1 MTQIKNIVKMITPV
15 NTFSGKLTKEE
26 YAALSDKQKEVYKSE
41 LFSAVLIK
49 NSKYPVSLGV
59 NIDCKIGSMKVK
71 LKKQV
76 FFKKPHHNPIS
87 ASEAARITKE
97 VDQIPL
103 KW

>member
-1 MTQIKNIVKMITPV
+1 MITPV

-59 NIDCKIGSMKVK
+59 NIDCKIGAMKV
-71 LKKQV
+71 KKQV
-76 FFKKPHHNPIS
+76 FFKKPRHNLIS